1 MSEYLD
7 SSYKTMYYTPE
18 EKADFAQLT
27 EQRLRQFML
36 RCIQVFR
43 KLPGAYEAQHF
54 GKQLV
59 RSSSSS
65 AANYR
70 AVRRSRSQNE
80 FFAKLSVTIEE
91 LDESI
96 FWLEMLVFTDIVAS
110 ERMSDLIEEGTQLLK
125 ILSKARSN
133 TK

>member
-1 MSEYLD
+1 
-7 SSYKTMYYTPE
+7 MYYTPE
-18 EKADFAQLT
+18 EKAEFA
-27 EQRLRQFML
+27 EGIEKRLKQFML
-36 RCIQVFR
+36 RCIHVFR
-43 KLPGAYEAQHF
+43 KLPTAYEAQHF

-59 RSSSSS
+59 RSSSSA

-80 FFAKLSVTIEE
+80 FFAKLSLTIEE

-96 FWLEMLVFTDIVAS
+96 FWLEMLAFTEIIPAERLS
-110 ERMSDLIEEGTQLLK
+110 ELMDEGLQLLK
-125 ILSKARSN
+125 VLSKSRSN

>member
-1 MSEYLD
+1 
-7 SSYKTMYYTPE
+7 MYYTPE
-18 EKADFAQLT
+18 EKAEFAEAT
-27 EQRLRQFML
+27 ETRLKQFML
-36 RCIQVFR
+36 RCILVFR
-43 KLPGAYEAQHF
+43 KLPNAYEAQHF

-70 AVRRSRSQNE
+70 AVRLARSQNE
-80 FFAKLSVTIEE
+80 FFAKLSLTVEE
-91 LDESI
+91 VDESV
-96 FWLEMLVFTDIVAS
+96 FWLEMLVFTNILPQ
-110 ERMSDLIEEGTQLLK
+110 ERLSDLIDEGSQLLK

>member
-1 MSEYLD
+1 
-7 SSYKTMYYTPE
+7 MYYTPE
-18 EKADFAQLT
+18 EKAAFA
-27 EQRLRQFML
+27 EQIHTRLKQFML
-36 RCIQVFR
+36 RSIRVFR
-43 KLPGAYEAQHF
+43 ELLTAFEAQHI

-65 AANYR
+65 ASNYR

-80 FFAKLSVTIEE
+80 FFAKLSLVIEE

-96 FWLEMLVFTDIVAS
+96 FWLKTLVFI
-110 ERMSDLIEEGTQLLK
+110 EIQPPEKLNNLIDEGQQLLK
-125 ILSKARSN
+125 ILAKARSN

>member
-1 MSEYLD
+1 
-7 SSYKTMYYTPE
+7 MYYTPE
-18 EKADFAQLT
+18 EKAAFA
-27 EQRLRQFML
+27 EQIHTRLKQFML
-36 RCIQVFR
+36 RSIRVFR
-43 KLPGAYEAQHF
+43 ELLTAFEAQHI

-65 AANYR
+65 ASNYR

-80 FFAKLSVTIEE
+80 FFAKLSLVIEE

-96 FWLEMLVFTDIVAS
+96 FWLKTLVFI
-110 ERMSDLIEEGTQLLK
+110 EIQPPEKLNNLIDEGQQLLK
-125 ILSKARSN
+125 ILAKAHSN

>member
-1 MSEYLD
+1 
-7 SSYKTMYYTPE
+7 MYYTPE
-18 EKADFAQLT
+18 EKAEFAEAT
-27 EQRLRQFML
+27 ETRLKQFML
-36 RCIQVFR
+36 RCILVFR
-43 KLPGAYEAQHF
+43 KLPNAYEAQHF

-70 AVRRSRSQNE
+70 AVRRARSQNE
-80 FFAKLSVTIEE
+80 FFAKLSLTVEE
-91 LDESI
+91 VDESV
-96 FWLEMLVFTDIVAS
+96 FWLEMLVFTNILPQ
-110 ERMSDLIEEGTQLLK
+110 ERLSDLIDEGSQLLK